1 MYLHNSLFPCER
13 ALILTLLHGMG
24 KFIMLHEPVLLTPL
38 KASFDLKRSK
48 SLKSL
53 LICVKIFFGLIN
65 VTVRTF
71 ITDQV

>member
-13 ALILTLLHGMG
+13 ALILTWKG
-24 KFIMLHEPVLLTPL
+24 KFIMLHEPVLPTPL

-65 VTVRTF
+65 VTVSTF

>member
-1 MYLHNSLFPCER
+1 
-13 ALILTLLHGMG
+13 
-24 KFIMLHEPVLLTPL
+24 MLHEPVLLTPL